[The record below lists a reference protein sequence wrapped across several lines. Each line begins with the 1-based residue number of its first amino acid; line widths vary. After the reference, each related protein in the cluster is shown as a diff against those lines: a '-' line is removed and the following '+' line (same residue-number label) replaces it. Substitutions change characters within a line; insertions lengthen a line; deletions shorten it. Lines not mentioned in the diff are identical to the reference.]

1 MKPWNEK
8 QFKYENLFEQ
18 LNEQNV
24 KDTQSREIGKVL
36 VILIALCKDTQT
48 LPEEEKER
56 FWNHISEDI
65 NELDT
70 IVENYIKEEV
80 KDNNN

>member
-18 LNEQNV
+18 LNEKNV
-24 KDTQSREIGKVL
+24 EDIQSREIGKVL
-36 VILIALCKDTQT
+36 VILMALCKDTQT
-48 LPEEEKER
+48 LPEEEKEN

-70 IVENYIKEEV
+70 IVENYFKE
-80 KDNNN
+80 